1 MRCETHQF
9 SGKISRL
16 TLNLSALVAIAFTCS
31 AGAQNLQ
38 RIEEL
43 TITATRQDRTIQNV
57 AGTISLVTIE
67 NIEKEMVDD
76 LDDVVRYQPGVS
88 MGNNSRGG
96 NQGFTI
102 RGIGGNRVLHVI
114 DGVRSSDI
122 YYGNGKDTFE
132 MDNLQGIQIIRGPAS
147 VLYGADAMLSL
158 IHI

>member
-1 MRCETHQF
+1 MRCKTHEF
-9 SGKISRL
+9 PRKISRF
-16 TLNLSALVAIAFTCS
+16 TLSLSALVAVAFTFS
-31 AGAQNLQ
+31 SGAQDIQ

-43 TITATRQDRTIQNV
+43 TVTATRQDRTIQNI

-102 RGIGGNRVLHVI
+102 RGIGGNRVLHV
-114 DGVRSSDI
+114 S
-122 YYGNGKDTFE
+122 
-132 MDNLQGIQIIRGPAS
+132 
-147 VLYGADAMLSL
+147 
-158 IHI
+158 